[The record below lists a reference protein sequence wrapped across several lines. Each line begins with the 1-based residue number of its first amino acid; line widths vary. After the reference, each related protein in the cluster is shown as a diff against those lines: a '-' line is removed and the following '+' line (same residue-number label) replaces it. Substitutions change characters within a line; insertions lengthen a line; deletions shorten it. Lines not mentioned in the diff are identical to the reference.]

1 MSKVKYNYI
10 LQLKYNGKWEKVGV
24 YDTIDTARDIRA
36 IFMSPSI
43 AFDKPSDA
51 MIVTQLL
58 VDLEQE

>member
-1 MSKVKYNYI
+1 MSTVKYNYI
-10 LQLKYNGKWEKVGV
+10 LKLKYNGKWKEVGV